1 MSPKCS
7 DFLILLS
14 LQPNYSFM
22 PVVPGLVFFMYDF
35 PRRPQG
41 DGVEVGKKETA
52 SHIGEGCLT
61 LSASL
66 FVQVSAVASL

>member
-1 MSPKCS
+1 
-7 DFLILLS
+7 
-14 LQPNYSFM
+14 M

-35 PRRPQG
+35 PRGPQG
-41 DGVEVGKKETA
+41 DGVEVGKKDTT

-66 FVQVSAVASL
+66 FVQVSAVAYL